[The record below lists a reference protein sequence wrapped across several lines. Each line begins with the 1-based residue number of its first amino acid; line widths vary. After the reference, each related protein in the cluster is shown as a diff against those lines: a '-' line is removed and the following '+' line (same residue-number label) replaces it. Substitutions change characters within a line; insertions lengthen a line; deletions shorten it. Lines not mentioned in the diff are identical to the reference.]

1 MRYSKADALR
11 EVQRRETE
19 IRKKKYRQGMSILG
33 GTSLLLTT
41 AIVSILFLISGGI
54 EGGITA
60 GRNYGTLLL
69 KAGAGGY
76 VLAAVAAFIAGALIT
91 ILCVRYKKRHPNR
104 K

>member
-11 EVQRRETE
+11 KVQRREAE
-19 IRKKKYRQGMSILG
+19 IRKRKCRQEMSILS

-41 AIVSILFLISGGI
+41 AIISILFLISGGVG
-54 EGGITA
+54 GGITV

-91 ILCVRYKKRHPNR
+91 ILCVRYKKGHPNR